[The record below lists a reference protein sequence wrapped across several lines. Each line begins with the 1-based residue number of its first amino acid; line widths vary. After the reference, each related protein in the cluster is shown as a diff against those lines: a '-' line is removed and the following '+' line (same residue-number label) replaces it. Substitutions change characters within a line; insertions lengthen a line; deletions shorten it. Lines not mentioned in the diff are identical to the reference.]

1 MTRTTARL
9 GRLAGALA
17 AGTLVLA
24 GCSDDSSHVAD
35 HGSTTSS
42 SDASAGALEGPE
54 GTVGEADVAFVQ
66 GMLPHHQGAIE
77 MAQIAEGRA
86 ADPRVLDLASRIEA
100 AQQPEIE
107 TLTGWLEDWGVEADA
122 PDGGMDH
129 GSTDHGS
136 TEHTGGMVSEQ
147 DTAALVDAS
156 GGEFDRLF
164 LEQMIEHHRGAVGMA
179 DTEIA
184 DGRNADA
191 IAMAESIRGSQSA
204 EIAEMQQL
212 LEELGS

>member
-17 AGTLVLA
+17 AGTLALA
-24 GCSDDSSHVAD
+24 GCSDGSAHVAD

-42 SDASAGALEGPE
+42 SDASAGAPDGLE
-54 GTVGEADVAFVQ
+54 GTVGEADVAFVH

-77 MAQIAEGRA
+77 MAQLAEGRA

-122 PDGGMDH
+122 PDGGTEH

-136 TEHTGGMVSEQ
+136 TDHGGGMVSGQ
-147 DTAALVDAS
+147 ATAALVDAS
-156 GGEFDRLF
+156 GREFDRLF